1 MSLNMKL
8 SEIDIN
14 DLDLENMGSWP
25 VTVKVIF
32 AVIVAALVSVLSY
45 YLLIDS
51 KIDQLRADKQKE
63 TELRQL
69 YQSRYAAAVNLEAYR
84 EQMKEMEQTFS
95 FLLKQLPTTHE
106 TPGLL
111 DDITYVGTTSGLNFL
126 RINWEPEVEKEF
138 YTELPIRIDVV
149 GDYHQ
154 FGNFVSEVAKLPR
167 IVSLH
172 DFTIQADGDNRL
184 RFNVVAKT
192 YRYKESSQ

>member
-32 AVIVAALVSVLSY
+32 AIIVAALVSILSY

-126 RINWEPEVEKEF
+126 KINWEPEVEKEF

-192 YRYKESSQ
+192 YRYKESTQ

>member
-1 MSLNMKL
+1 MSLNIKL

-14 DLDLENMGSWP
+14 DLDLENMGAWP
-25 VTVKVIF
+25 AAAKVIF
-32 AVIVAALVSVLSY
+32 AALLAIAVIVLSY
-45 YLLIDS
+45 FLLVDS
-51 KIDQLRADKQKE
+51 KIDELSTATNKE
-63 TELRQL
+63 TELRQV
-69 YQSRYAAAVNLEAYR
+69 YRTKYAAAVNLDLYKQ
-84 EQMKEMEQTFS
+84 QMVEMEQTFS

-111 DDITYVGTTSGLNFL
+111 DDITYVGTTSGLTFI
-126 RINWEPEVEKEF
+126 RINWEPEIEKEF
-138 YTELPIRIDVV
+138 YTELPIKIEVV

-172 DFTIQADGDNRL
+172 DFSITTEKDERL

-192 YRYKESSQ
+192 YRYKEVQP

>member
-32 AVIVAALVSVLSY
+32 AIIVAALVSVLSY

-126 RINWEPEVEKEF
+126 KINWEPEVEKEF

-184 RFNVVAKT
+184 RFNVLAKT
-192 YRYKESSQ
+192 YRYKENTQ

>member
-32 AVIVAALVSVLSY
+32 AIIVAALVSILSY

-126 RINWEPEVEKEF
+126 KINWEPEVEKEF

-149 GDYHQ
+149 GDYHR

-192 YRYKESSQ
+192 YRYKESTQ